1 MTRDIINK
9 GGYKILKICG
19 RLDTL
24 SAVDFE
30 CSIQPLLAEKGLDLH
45 IDCSEM
51 TYISSSGLRC
61 FIILQ
66 KSVSANSGIL
76 VIESLSS
83 EIRDV
88 FEMTGFDKIFTI
100 KAGQDVFPEE

>member
-1 MTRDIINK
+1 MKTDIINK
-9 GGYKILKICG
+9 GDDTILKIEG

-24 SAVDFE
+24 SAMDFE
-30 CSIQPLLAEKGLDLH
+30 CAIQPLLGEKKLNLH

-66 KSVSANSGIL
+66 KSVSANGGIL
-76 VIESLSS
+76 VIESLSP
-83 EIRDV
+83 EIKDV
-88 FEMTGFDKIFTI
+88 FGMTGFDKIFTI
-100 KAGQDVFPEE
+100 KNS